1 MTNKNILFFCI
12 ETNRGKSILKIIDQ
26 KSNVQFEL
34 STACL
39 HSRLTVPFLVRSQLD
54 GASSKK
60 WSTDFFFKDL
70 RLFAYGGHQMFWL
83 EWFNLVVEYKKR

>member
-12 ETNRGKSILKIIDQ
+12 ETNRGKSILKIIDK

-39 HSRLTVPFLVRSQLD
+39 HSRLTVPFRALSQLD
-54 GASSKK
+54 GASSKTC
-60 WSTDFFFKDL
+60 STDFYQSFTSVCLWWSSNVLIRVVQF
-70 RLFAYGGHQMFWL
+70 GG
-83 EWFNLVVEYKKR
+83 RI